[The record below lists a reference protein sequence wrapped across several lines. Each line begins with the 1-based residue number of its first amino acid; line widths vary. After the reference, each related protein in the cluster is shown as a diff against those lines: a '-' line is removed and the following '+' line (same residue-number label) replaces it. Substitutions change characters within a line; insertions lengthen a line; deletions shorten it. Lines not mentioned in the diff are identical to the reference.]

1 MVASTGWAWMSDF
14 VLLRQF
20 VTEANELYERA
31 TRLERECESLR
42 NDVRNLRKERDS
54 WLGVSEKQSEEIDKL
69 NDELEKF
76 RNG

>member
-1 MVASTGWAWMSDF
+1 MSDF

-31 TRLERECESLR
+31 IRLERECESLR

-54 WLGVSEKQSEEIDKL
+54 LLGASEKQSKEIDKL

-76 RNG
+76 SNG